1 LSPPRVPTLVVGAG
15 IAGLCF
21 AVALRQQ
28 GQDLTLIEQSREPR
42 TEGAGIQLGPNAVRI
57 LKALGLGDALNE
69 IGWEPKRLRVRDLHS
84 GASLACLPLSDRQVA
99 KYGQPTL
106 TVHRADLQDALLAR
120 AVELGVQPQ
129 WGQNLESIQAGAWGM
144 ARLESGETIEAG
156 LIVGADGLRGR
167 SRLAVPKASRPNATG
182 QIAIRGQL
190 EVCPNPRSEL
200 GQEITVWCGSGQHVV
215 GYPIRSGKLYG
226 LVLIQDAAEW
236 SLDQSWSTPWPA
248 IRLSQLFGESNNLL
262 RGFLESVDD
271 WRAWPLWASEPLTGP
286 DQLAFRHTA
295 LIGDAGHAMRPH
307 LAQGAAMG
315 IEDAWVLAH
324 ELRRLGSHESGIA
337 GLENQPLAATHYA
350 NQRWQRIATVQQRA
364 QRSGKIFQLRGPMA
378 LARNMALRAAGP
390 QLMDQPWL
398 YGHGLLGHATDVVL

>member
-1 LSPPRVPTLVVGAG
+1 
-15 IAGLCF
+15 
-21 AVALRQQ
+21 
-28 GQDLTLIEQSREPR
+28 
-42 TEGAGIQLGPNAVRI
+42 
-57 LKALGLGDALNE
+57 
-69 IGWEPKRLRVRDLHS
+69 
-84 GASLACLPLSDRQVA
+84 
-99 KYGQPTL
+99 
-106 TVHRADLQDALLAR
+106 
-120 AVELGVQPQ
+120 
-129 WGQNLESIQAGAWGM
+129 
-144 ARLESGETIEAG
+144 
-156 LIVGADGLRGR
+156 
-167 SRLAVPKASRPNATG
+167 VPKASRPNATG